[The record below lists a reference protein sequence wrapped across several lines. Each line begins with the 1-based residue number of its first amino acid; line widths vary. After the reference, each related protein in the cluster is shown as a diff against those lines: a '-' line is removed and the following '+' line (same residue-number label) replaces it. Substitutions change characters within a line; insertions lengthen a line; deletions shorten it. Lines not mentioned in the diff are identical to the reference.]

1 MKKSIFTAAIVAMF
15 FTVNNAKAQE
25 VQEITVNDIVAE
37 LNLND
42 AQLFL
47 PMYQKMLSQI
57 ENVSRQENMGEEKK
71 TAKIEN
77 IKEEYADKFSYV
89 LDSEQNLAVLSTIPY
104 DYIEKRTK

>member
-15 FTVNNAKAQE
+15 FTVNNANAQE

-37 LNLND
+37 LNLAD
-42 AQLFL
+42 AQQFL

-57 ENVSRQENMGEEKK
+57 ENVSRQENIGDEKK
-71 TAKIEN
+71 SAKIET

>member
-37 LNLND
+37 LNLAD
-42 AQLFL
+42 AQQFL

-57 ENVSRQENMGEEKK
+57 ENVSRQENIGDEKK
-71 TAKIEN
+71 SAKIET

>member
-1 MKKSIFTAAIVAMF
+1 MKKSIFTAAMVAMF
-15 FTVNNAKAQE
+15 FTVNNASAQE

-37 LNLND
+37 LNIND
-42 AQLFL
+42 AQAFL

-57 ENVSRQENMGEEKK
+57 ESVSRQENVNEDKK